1 MPNSCY
7 YLPGTFIP
15 PTTTTQP
22 PKVDKSRQNPEVLE
36 ANYTAIIAV
45 TVTIIVILIAVI
57 IVGGLV
63 LYRRTRPK
71 GEIKK
76 ALVTNDMND
85 PTQPP
90 GATSA
95 DGRVTLS
102 KLKAHFSKSKL
113 SNGSDPE
120 LPVAG
125 INNPVYEDPNN
136 KNIIMEEART
146 QQPTGSN
153 SFA

>member
-1 MPNSCY
+1 M
-7 YLPGTFIP
+7 
-15 PTTTTQP
+15 
-22 PKVDKSRQNPEVLE
+22 DKSRQNPEVLE
-36 ANYTAIIAV
+36 ANYTAVIAV
-45 TVTIIVILIAVI
+45 TITIIVILIAVI

-76 ALVTNDMND
+76 TLVNNDMND

-90 GATSA
+90 GATSS

-102 KLKAHFSKSKL
+102 KLKAHFSKPKL
-113 SNGSDPE
+113 SDGSDPE
-120 LPVAG
+120 LPVSG
-125 INNPVYEDPNN
+125 INNPVYDDPNN
-136 KNIIMEEART
+136 KNIIMEEDRT
-146 QQPTGSN
+146 HQPTGDH

>member
-1 MPNSCY
+1 MI
-7 YLPGTFIP
+7 G
-15 PTTTTQP
+15 
-22 PKVDKSRQNPEVLE
+22 
-36 ANYTAIIAV
+36 V
-45 TVTIIVILIAVI
+45 TLTIIVILIMVI

-63 LYRRTRPK
+63 IYRRTRPK
-71 GEIKK
+71 GDIKK
-76 ALVTNDMND
+76 VLVNNDMND

-90 GATSA
+90 GAATS

-120 LPVAG
+120 LPVSG
-125 INNPVYEDPNN
+125 INNPVYDDPNN
-136 KNIIMEEART
+136 RNIIMEEDRT
-146 QQPTGSN
+146 HQPTGEH